1 MSVSADLGHAARW
14 AERRERG
21 SLALRRR
28 MARFSLRV
36 RRRPGR
42 LVLYVITAYYFLFA
56 PRARRASRGYLT
68 RALGRRPRPSERFRH
83 VLAFATTIHDRVY
96 LLAERFDPFDLEI
109 RGETLVREL
118 LARGRGGVLLFG
130 AHLGSFE
137 ITRAI
142 GRRAAIPVVMAA
154 HTRNARKINA
164 ALAAINPEAATGV
177 VPVGE
182 DPLALLEVERLLA
195 QGVSVGIL
203 ADRTPRTQASETV
216 TFLGAPARFPTGPFR
231 AAAVLGRPVL
241 LMVGLYLGAN
251 RYRVVF
257 EPLADFTD
265 VPRAAR
271 AAAVRA
277 AIQRYAAALERHCR
291 EQPYNWFNFYDFWA
305 QA

>member
-1 MSVSADLGHAARW
+1 MSMSADIGSAARW

-21 SLALRRR
+21 SLALLRL

-36 RRRPGR
+36 GRRPGR
-42 LVLYVITAYYFLFA
+42 LVLYVIATYYFLFA
-56 PRARRASRGYLT
+56 PRARRASRCYLT

-96 LLAERFDPFDLEI
+96 LLTDRFDLFDLQI
-109 RGETLVREL
+109 QGEGLVREF
-118 LARGRGGVLLFG
+118 LAQGRGGVLLFG

-137 ITRAI
+137 VMRAI
-142 GRRAAIPVVMAA
+142 GRRAAIPVVMAT

-164 ALAAINPEAATGV
+164 ALAALNPQAATGI
-177 VPVGE
+177 VPLGD
-182 DPLALLEVERLLA
+182 DPLALLEVERQLA

-203 ADRTPRTQASETV
+203 ADRTPRLQACETV
-216 TFLGAPARFPTGPFR
+216 SFLGAPARFPTGPFR
-231 AAAVLGRPVL
+231 AAAVLGRPVV
-241 LMVGLYLGAN
+241 LMTGLYLGAN

-257 EPLADFTD
+257 EPLADFTG

-271 AAAVRA
+271 AVAVRT
-277 AIQRYAAALERHCR
+277 AIQHYAAALERHCR